1 MDDKYEKVR
10 EHAYRLWDQE
20 GRPEGS
26 HEDHWRRAEE
36 AYTEAEQ
43 EHSEDIVDTEDAA
56 DQAQSDGQ
64 RAFRIATTAI
74 PPG

>member
-1 MDDKYEKVR
+1 MDDKDQKIR
-10 EHAYRLWDQE
+10 EHAYRLWDQG

-36 AYTEAEQ
+36 A
-43 EHSEDIVDTEDAA
+43 HEDAGQEQSDDIIDTLDSA
-56 DQAQSDGQ
+56 DRQQSDGQ
-64 RAFRIATTAI
+64 RAFKIPTTAI